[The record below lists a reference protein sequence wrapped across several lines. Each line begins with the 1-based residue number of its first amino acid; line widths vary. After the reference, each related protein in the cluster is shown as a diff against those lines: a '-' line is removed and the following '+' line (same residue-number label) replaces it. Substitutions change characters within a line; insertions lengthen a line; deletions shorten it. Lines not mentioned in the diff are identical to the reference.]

1 MDDKIKYYLVM
12 RNDVI
17 ELGFKNMDKFGA
29 DLFCLVMREIRRNV
43 EKLNK
48 NTCTFEYRELK
59 EILNIDDHLS
69 YEMYKK
75 EIDRFKKTIMSCW
88 YEFENEEIGV
98 EMAVFTEVSLD
109 ELLELNLS
117 KLLGSVHFD
126 LFFSM
131 VFISCC
137 SRHIHG
143 SIRSR
148 VFPQVGLTSY

>member
-75 EIDRFKKTIMSCW
+75 
-88 YEFENEEIGV
+88 
-98 EMAVFTEVSLD
+98 A
-109 ELLELNLS
+109 
-117 KLLGSVHFD
+117 
-126 LFFSM
+126 
-131 VFISCC
+131 
-137 SRHIHG
+137 
-143 SIRSR
+143 
-148 VFPQVGLTSY
+148 